1 MSTLNG
7 VNVIKDQYI
16 SVCPMTSLMRFG
28 ISGNT
33 YAISGP
39 TVKGRRN
46 ENQDL
51 FAWSV
56 VSGGR
61 IESCI
66 GGEMLRS
73 SAEGRPDMMLA
84 LVCDGLGGMRDGAAA
99 SRAVAEDLIRW
110 FMTGGPSED
119 DPNGSLE
126 TAIIASDTW
135 LGIRH
140 SGSGTTLSA
149 VMSIGGSW
157 VSAHLGDSEGAPVNT
172 VAEELRQ
179 DIEEVM
185 NFKGSDLERQAILY
199 CKRLGINYSKLSE
212 LEFRQLIHILNKS
225 SLLKTHGSKRK
236 KRK

>member
-1 MSTLNG
+1 
-7 VNVIKDQYI
+7 
-16 SVCPMTSLMRFG
+16 MRFG

-33 YAISGP
+33 YAISGA

-157 VSAHLGDSEGAPVNT
+157 VSAHLGDSRCYRVSERGVWRTRDQSPV
-172 VAEELRQ
+172 E
-179 DIEEVM
+179 
-185 NFKGSDLERQAILY
+185 DL
-199 CKRLGINYSKLSE
+199 
-212 LEFRQLIHILNKS
+212 FRA
-225 SLLKTHGSKRK
+225 GMR
-236 KRK
+236 